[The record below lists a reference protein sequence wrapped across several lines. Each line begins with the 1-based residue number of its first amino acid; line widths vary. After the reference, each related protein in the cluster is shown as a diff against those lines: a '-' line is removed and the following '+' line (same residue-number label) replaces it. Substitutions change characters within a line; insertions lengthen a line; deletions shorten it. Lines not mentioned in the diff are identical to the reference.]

1 MNRNARFWVFMAAFQ
16 LLFALGVFALT
27 RAYYLD
33 RAPQPSSI
41 SSAPFGAA
49 APHPLPPAA
58 TSGDPRDELAS
69 LISSF
74 PGQPASQDPVDL
86 SRQGDRHFGQQQY
99 DRAAQF
105 YEQALRAG
113 SQDANDYNSL
123 GLTLHYLGRSE
134 EALAVLNEGIAVD
147 ASYQRIWLTLGFVNS
162 QLGNLQAAREALG
175 TAVRMGPDNEI
186 GQSAAE
192 MLDKLP

>member
-1 MNRNARFWVFMAAFQ
+1 MMAVFQ

-33 RAPQPSSI
+33 RATQPSSV
-41 SSAPFGAA
+41 AGTPFGAA
-49 APHPLPPAA
+49 APHPMPPAM
-58 TSGDPRDELAS
+58 TSGDPRDELES

-74 PGQPASQDPVDL
+74 PGPSPSQDPAEL
-86 SRQGDRHFGQQQY
+86 SRQGDSYFGQQQY
-99 DRAAQF
+99 ERAAQS

-113 SQDANDYNSL
+113 SQDVNDYNSL

-134 EALAVLNEGIAVD
+134 EGLAVLSEGIAVD
-147 ASYQRIWLTLGFVNS
+147 SNYQRIWLTLGFVNS
-162 QLGNLQAAREALG
+162 QLGNGQAAREALG
-175 TAVRMGPDNEI
+175 TALQMDPNNEI

-192 MLDKLP
+192 MLNTLP

>member
-1 MNRNARFWVFMAAFQ
+1 MTRNARFWAMMAVFQ

-33 RAPQPSSI
+33 RATQPSSV
-41 SSAPFGAA
+41 AGTPFGAA
-49 APHPLPPAA
+49 APHPMPPAM
-58 TSGDPRDELAS
+58 TSGDPRDELES

-74 PGQPASQDPVDL
+74 SGPSAGQDPAEL
-86 SRQGDRHFGQQQY
+86 SRQGDSYFGQQQY
-99 DRAAQF
+99 ERAAQS

-113 SQDANDYNSL
+113 SQDVNDYNSL

-134 EALAVLNEGIAVD
+134 EGLAVLNEGIAVD
-147 ASYQRIWLTLGFVNS
+147 SNYQRIWLTLGFVNS
-162 QLGNLQAAREALG
+162 QLGNGQAAREALR
-175 TAVRMGPDNEI
+175 TAVQMDPNNEI

-192 MLDKLP
+192 MLNTLP

>member
-1 MNRNARFWVFMAAFQ
+1 MMAVFQ

-33 RAPQPSSI
+33 HASQSPSVAST
-41 SSAPFGAA
+41 PFGAA
-49 APHPLPPAA
+49 APHPMPPSMS
-58 TSGDPRDELAS
+58 SGDPRDDLES

-74 PGQPASQDPVDL
+74 PGPSAGQDPAEL
-86 SRQGDRHFGQQQY
+86 SRQGDSYFGQQQY
-99 DRAAQF
+99 ERAEQS

-113 SQDANDYNSL
+113 SQDVNDYNSL

-147 ASYQRIWLTLGFVNS
+147 SNYQRIWLTLGFVNS

-175 TAVRMGPDNEI
+175 TAVRMDPDNEI
-186 GQSAAE
+186 GRSAAE
-192 MLDKLP
+192 MLDQLP